1 LIQVPNIVE
10 NFLFA
15 IKSIVFSAGADDF
28 MIPRWQ
34 FALDLGSNSIQ
45 NTKLD
50 NNAVKHLCRNRFTT
64 ASDAE
69 RLSAVLASP
78 EFQWA

>member
-1 LIQVPNIVE
+1 
-10 NFLFA
+10 
-15 IKSIVFSAGADDF
+15 

-34 FALDLGSNSIQ
+34 FALDLASNSIQ

-50 NNAVKHLCRNRFTT
+50 NSAVKHLCRNRFAT
-64 ASDAE
+64 ASDAD
-69 RLSAVLASP
+69 RLTAVLASP